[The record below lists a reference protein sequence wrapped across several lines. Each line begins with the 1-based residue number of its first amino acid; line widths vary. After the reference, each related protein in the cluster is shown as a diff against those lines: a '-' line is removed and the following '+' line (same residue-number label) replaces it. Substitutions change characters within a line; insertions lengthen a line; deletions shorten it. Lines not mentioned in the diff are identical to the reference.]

1 MYSSSKSSEKS
12 SDLECFNTFLR
23 DPTVFSE
30 GILQGTHKYLV
41 DSLNGDQDGPTVD
54 ELFDI
59 FEVFSRATIKKY
71 VFKRIQ
77 KKLNLELAIAIVQD
91 LLSNGEGRAETLL
104 LEVEHLSGNGKK
116 VVIADQ
122 FTAAGEVPLS
132 QKDFPFIDEAIFR
145 LSQSKESGG
154 DQKSIPI
161 GGKHG
166 SPLKKDEIET
176 GYYTPKG
183 QKISERQKRLEVGN
197 SATTL

>member
-1 MYSSSKSSEKS
+1 MY
-12 SDLECFNTFLR
+12 
-23 DPTVFSE
+23 SE

-41 DSLNGDQDGPTVD
+41 DSLNGKQNGPTVD

-116 VVIADQ
+116 VVISDQ

-145 LSQSKESGG
+145 LSQHKESGG
-154 DQKSIPI
+154 AQKSIPI

-197 SATTL
+197 HAKIL